1 MAIEPT
7 KDLPAPQA
15 SRRPAAVLLL
25 VRPVGPQREPH
36 LIFMRRSEKV
46 RTHKGQVSFPG
57 GSFEPEDGTLEVT
70 ALRETYEE
78 LGLPP
83 GSLRVL
89 GRLAAVDTVVSNFLI
104 APFVA
109 VPVDPDAPVEYV
121 SDDFEV
127 AEILEVPL
135 HLLLDP
141 ANRRYEEW
149 VMQGQPRR
157 LVFYNFQQTV
167 IWGATAFMLTNF
179 LNEVNNGKWPMLFEQ

>member
-7 KDLPAPQA
+7 KDLPSPQA

-25 VRPVGPQREPH
+25 VRPLGPQQEPH

-57 GSFEPEDGTLEVT
+57 GSFEPEDGTLDVT

-83 GSLRVL
+83 ESLRVL
-89 GRLAAVDTVVSNFLI
+89 GPLPLVDTVVSNFLI

-109 VPVDPDAPVEYV
+109 VPVDPAAPLEYV
-121 SDDFEV
+121 SDGFEV

-141 ANRRYEEW
+141 ANHRYEEW
-149 VMQGQPRR
+149 VMQGHPRQV
-157 LVFYNFQQTV
+157 VFYNFQQVV
-167 IWGATAFMLTNF
+167 IWGATAFILMNF
-179 LNEVNNGKWPMLFEQ
+179 INEINSGKWPMLF